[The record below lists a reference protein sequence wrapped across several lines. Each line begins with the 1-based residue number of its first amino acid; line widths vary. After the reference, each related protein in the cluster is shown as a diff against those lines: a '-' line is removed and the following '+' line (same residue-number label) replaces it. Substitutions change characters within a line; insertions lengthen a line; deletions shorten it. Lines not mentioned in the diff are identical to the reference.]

1 MVVAG
6 LLVGGGYGFSE
17 EDLVVKLPGQPPV
30 KFRQYAGYVDVDVKN
45 GRSLFYYFV
54 EAAEDPDHKPLTL
67 WLNGGRICIYHRSY
81 SILSAYKLNCDCKFI
96 FCCIWILK
104 IDNCSRT

>member
-1 MVVAG
+1 MQRKGGFLISFSESEMWWLAAAVVLG
-6 LLVGGGYGFSE
+6 LVVGGGYAFPE

-54 EAAEDPDHKPLTL
+54 EAADDPHHKPLTL
-67 WLNGGRICIYHRSY
+67 WLNGGTFCI
-81 SILSAYKLNCDCKFI
+81 
-96 FCCIWILK
+96 
-104 IDNCSRT
+104 